1 MTEPVPFD
9 VLQGEFVVKGQLTMG
24 HAVGVRMHF
33 DQRQVVDVI
42 FFTANEAIGKE
53 IAKRQ
58 MGVEMVYQA
67 GRRCVMA
74 SESQVV
80 IPGLD
85 VREVGQAEWDEAT
98 RPGSL

>member
-1 MTEPVPFD
+1 MTEPAPFD
-9 VLQGEFVVKGQLTMG
+9 VLQGEFVVKGQLTLG

-42 FFTANEAIGKE
+42 FFTATAAIAQE

-58 MGVEMVYQA
+58 MGVERA
-67 GRRCVMA
+67 FETGFRCILA
-74 SESQVV
+74 SEHQVV
-80 IPGLD
+80 IPGMD

-98 RPGSL
+98 RPAAL

>member
-24 HAVGVRMHF
+24 HAIGVRMAL

-42 FFTANEAIGKE
+42 FFTANDAIGRE

-58 MGVEMVYQA
+58 MGVEMTYQA

-80 IPGLD
+80 VPGLD

-98 RPGSL
+98 RPSPL

>member
-9 VLQGEFVVKGQLTMG
+9 VLQGEFVVKGQLTLG

-42 FFTANEAIGKE
+42 FFTATAAISQE
-53 IAKRQ
+53 IARRQ
-58 MGVEMVYQA
+58 MGVEMVYQTA
-67 GRRCVMA
+67 RRCVMA

-80 IPGLD
+80 IPGLE

-98 RPGSL
+98 RPAPL